1 MTAERQLL
9 FDLGH
14 RAALGRE
21 DFLVAP
27 SNELA
32 VAWIDRW
39 PDWPGPALALHG
51 PAGCGKSH
59 LGEVWRAAS
68 KAVRID
74 AGDLA
79 GRSPPALLGG
89 ASAAL
94 VEGAEAA
101 LKSSHALAPQLLHL
115 YNMLAERGGH
125 LLLTGRRPPVRW
137 TCRLAD
143 LRSRLAA
150 AQAVAMGAPDDALL
164 EAVLV
169 KQFAD
174 RQLKVPPEVVAYLL
188 ARMERSFDGL
198 RRLVA
203 RLDRAALEAR
213 RTITV
218 PFVRDFLA
226 GGAEGAPL
234 ADDINPKHEQGG

>member
-1 MTAERQLL
+1 MTERQLL

-14 RAALGRE
+14 RTALGRE

-32 VAWIDRW
+32 VAWVDRW

-74 AGDLA
+74 AAHLTG
-79 GRSPPALLGG
+79 GSPPAVLGG
-89 ASAAL
+89 ASAAV
-94 VEGAEAA
+94 VEGAETA
-101 LKSSHALAPQLLHL
+101 LATSDGLAPQLLLHL

-137 TCRLAD
+137 ACRLAD

-198 RRLVA
+198 RSLVA

-234 ADDINPKHEQGG
+234 ADDNPKHEQGG